1 MSERWQSALQRWR
14 EAGLVDAAT
23 AERIQ
28 AYEASQGGVLRQSRL
43 ALIVFALGAL
53 LLTAGA
59 LLFIAA
65 HWDSLGPAGRFAIVL
80 AGIALLH
87 AGGAVAAGRGSPALS
102 ATLHAVGTGIFGA
115 GIFLAGQVFHMAEH
129 WPGALLLWSLGAAVG
144 VVLLRQ
150 WPQALWL
157 AVLAPAWLWGE
168 WMAAHAPHMGWRD
181 LVPASVGVFLL
192 ACAYLMARPADSTE
206 GWRRALAWLGAIAVI
221 PASVALAMAGDV
233 EDAVAGIAGHD
244 VAMGAVPRVLAWS
257 VAILVPLALA
267 AWLRGRDALWMLAA
281 LAWAIALMQ
290 VSPRTDAGELAMYA
304 LLEIGAV
311 GLVLWGLRDGQRL
324 VVNVGVLG
332 FALAMF
338 AFYFA
343 SLYDRLGRA
352 LGLIGLGVL
361 FIGGGWLLERAR
373 RRLLARLPE
382 RRP

>member
-102 ATLHAVGTGIFGA
+102 ATLHAVGTGIFGT

>member
-14 EAGLVDAAT
+14 DAGLVDAAT

-28 AYEASQGGVLRQSRL
+28 GYEASRGGVLRQGRL

-53 LLTAGA
+53 LLTAGR
-59 LLFIAA
+59 LLFVAA
-65 HWDSLGPAGRFAIVL
+65 HWHSLAPAARFALVL
-80 AGIALLH
+80 AMIAGLH
-87 AGGAVAAGRGSPALS
+87 AGGALASRSSPALA
-102 ATLHAVGTGIFGA
+102 ATLHAAGTGAFGA
-115 GIFLAGQVFHMAEH
+115 GIYLAGQVFHMAEH
-129 WPGALLLWSLGAAVG
+129 WPAALLLWAVGAAIAVC
-144 VVLLRQ
+144 LLRE

-181 LVPASVGVFLL
+181 MVPAAVGIFLL
-192 ACAYLMARPADSTE
+192 ACAYLMARPPESRE
-206 GWRRALAWLGAIAVI
+206 RWRGALAWLGAIAVI

-233 EDAVAGIAGHD
+233 DDALAGVAGHD
-244 VAMGAVPRVLAWS
+244 LAMGAVPRAVAWS

-281 LAWAIALMQ
+281 LAWALILVQ
-290 VSPRTDAGELAMYA
+290 VSPRTDAGELAMYG
-304 LLEIGAV
+304 LLELGAV
-311 GLVLWGLRDGQRL
+311 GVVLWGLRDGQRL
-324 VVNVGVLG
+324 AVNVGVLG
-332 FALAMF
+332 FALAMLG
-338 AFYFA
+338 FYFA

-373 RRLLARLPE
+373 RRLLARLPG
-382 RRP
+382 RGP